1 MQKMMELFSTKKRE
15 IQRFFIFFVPISIR
29 SIHFLFRSMFLENSY
44 LIPNRILHHKELNS
58 RKTLQY
64 SKSVSMHLF
73 RCLKHHYGVSFGLS
87 CRENKRISPK
97 KKDQLRKM
105 VQIQVSQF
113 GNQNGWKKNSKI
125 IVSSSVF
132 SRFDGCCS
140 SN

>member
-1 MQKMMELFSTKKRE
+1 MELFSTKKRE

-97 KKDQLRKM
+97 KKRLASENGVDLGLSIWQSEWMEKK
-105 VQIQVSQF
+105 F
-113 GNQNGWKKNSKI
+113 QNNSFEFCF
-125 IVSSSVF
+125 F
-132 SRFDGCCS
+132 SF
-140 SN
+140 